1 MEHYSALEKGEG
13 DSDTCYKVEEYW
25 RHYAQWNKPDSKDKY
40 CVISLTEGLRIET
53 ENRMV
58 IDRGH
63 GKCLMRIEFQ
73 FGMVKSSGDDAGDVG
88 TTMSMCLA
96 LKIAAMVNF
105 TVCIFYHNKT
115 KFLNK
120 RSG

>member
-1 MEHYSALEKGEG
+1 
-13 DSDTCYKVEEYW
+13 
-25 RHYAQWNKPDSKDKY
+25 
-40 CVISLTEGLRIET
+40 
-53 ENRMV
+53 MV
-58 IDRGH
+58 IVRGH
-63 GKCLMRIEFQ
+63 GKCLMGTELQ

-115 KFLNK
+115 NFLNTK